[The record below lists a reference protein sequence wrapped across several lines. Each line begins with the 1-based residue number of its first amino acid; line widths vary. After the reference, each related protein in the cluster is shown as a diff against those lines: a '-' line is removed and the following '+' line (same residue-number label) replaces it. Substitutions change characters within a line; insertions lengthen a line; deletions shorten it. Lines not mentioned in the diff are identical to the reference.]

1 MDGGMRILQTA
12 SHVAHGPDEAQTALH
27 TLARGYLAAGH
38 SVVQVLPGPEDGRQQ
53 RDGVE
58 VMTVRSTRLPGMRR
72 RMITSG
78 HRMVRLLDDVQ
89 PDRIEVSDRL
99 TLQAVGRWA
108 QRHGVPTVA
117 ISHER
122 LDAAL
127 RRYLWHPR
135 LAQVAADFWNLRL
148 AASFDTIVCAT
159 DWAGREFERLGA
171 PNLARVPLGVDLTTF
186 HPMHASPSLRRALGA
201 QNDVLIVVTDRLAPE
216 QQPELAIETVRTLNR
231 RGIAARL
238 IVAAEGVPDW
248 YQRRAANLPVTFLG
262 HVCDGPDLG
271 QLLATA
277 DVALAW
283 GPLQSAGLAALEALA
298 SGTPVVARR
307 DGALVELLH
316 GGGGATADGHAVA
329 LANAVTRVMST
340 DMARRRA
347 LARMHAE
354 RFARPAMVDRMLA
367 VHQAAA
373 RPTVAA

>member
-1 MDGGMRILQTA
+1 
-12 SHVAHGPDEAQTALH
+12 
-27 TLARGYLAAGH
+27 
-38 SVVQVLPGPEDGRQQ
+38 
-53 RDGVE
+53 
-58 VMTVRSTRLPGMRR
+58 
-72 RMITSG
+72 
-78 HRMVRLLDDVQ
+78 MVRLLDDVQ

-108 QRHGVPTVA
+108 RRHGVPTVA

-122 LDAAL
+122 LDVAL

-186 HPMHASPSLRRALGA
+186 HPTHASPSLRRALGA
-201 QNDVLIVVTDRLAPE
+201 QDEVMLVVTDRLAPE
-216 QQPELAIETVRTLNR
+216 QQPELAFETVRILDR

-238 IVAAEGVPDW
+238 IVAGEGAPDRH
-248 YQRRAANLPVTFLG
+248 RRRVANLPVTFLG
-262 HVCDGPDLG
+262 HVCDGPDLAR
-271 QLLATA
+271 LLATA

-283 GPLQSAGLAALEALA
+283 GRRQSAGLAALEALA
-298 SGTPVVARR
+298 SGTPVVAGR
-307 DGALVELLH
+307 DDALVELLH

-329 LANAVTRVMST
+329 FADAVTRVMSM
-340 DMARRRA
+340 DAARRRA

-367 VHQAAA
+367 VHRAPA
-373 RPTVAA
+373 RSAVAA